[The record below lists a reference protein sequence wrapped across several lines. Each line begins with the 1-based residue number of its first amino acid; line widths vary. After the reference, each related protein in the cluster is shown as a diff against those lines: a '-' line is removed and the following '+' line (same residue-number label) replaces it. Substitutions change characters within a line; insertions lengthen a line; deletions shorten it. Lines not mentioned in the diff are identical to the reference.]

1 MISDGVLRLINNR
14 STIAVVAALFLGLV
28 ADVLVP
34 DAGMSGALTR
44 VLGVSSIG
52 LAVWIL
58 LRIGL

>member
-1 MISDGVLRLINNR
+1 MTDGVLRLINNR
-14 STIAVVAALFLGLV
+14 SATAVAAALVLGLV

-44 VLGVSSIG
+44 MLGVSSIG

-58 LRIGL
+58 LRIAL